1 MTLTRDVT
9 AWRSRQVDV
18 PDKRWRHA
26 DLTTWAGLTPTWAG
40 GDRGGPRPGGEAE
53 LLRPV
58 GAGGVPEPGGRHR
71 VVPSVVCAV
80 GVLFGIVYCFF
91 GYRCFKAVMFL
102 TGLLFGSAVVFLLC
116 VRQPLPDSALG
127 PEAAVGVAVGAGL
140 LCGLVAMLVRSV
152 GLFLVGLLLGLL
164 LALALLVGLEEL
176 SSAPPRSVW
185 APLGLLLGSGTLC
198 AVLTLQ
204 WPRLF
209 TTLSTA
215 CFGAAAITV
224 AMDYFAE
231 LLGLVLYVVER
242 LKAAPR
248 DAPVCWV
255 TWAALGVWGT
265 LAALGVLVQ
274 WKVTAEGY
282 SHTKVIISRHQRH
295 MQVLRIRQRD
305 DRGRSARGA
314 RAKKKK
320 NPVAAAAGAP
330 GNKASPAEPAY
341 RRKPHPIRRY
351 DGDVLSPS
359 YIQNFRER
367 QVEVEVCGDEP
378 STSSGPPS
386 LPMMGSGPLNPRPI
400 SSGPLN
406 SRPISSGPLS
416 NRPMSSGPLSSRPMS
431 SGPLSSRPMS
441 SGPLSSRPI
450 SSGGP
455 LNSRPMSSGPLSNRP
470 MSSSGPHNHPLLGSG
485 PQSSRP
491 ISSGPINS
499 RPISSGPINS
509 RPISSGPLS
518 NRPMS
523 SSGPHNSRPTSSS
536 GPHNGPP
543 QGSGPH
549 SGRPT
554 SSGPANAR
562 PTSSGGPHF
571 ARPPGGPHA
580 AVDLGYDYGSQAEAV
595 GPLLRI

>member
-1 MTLTRDVT
+1 VR
-9 AWRSRQVDV
+9 AS
-18 PDKRWRHA
+18 
-26 DLTTWAGLTPTWAG
+26 
-40 GDRGGPRPGGEAE
+40 

-58 GAGGVPEPGGRHR
+58 GAGVCQSPGGRHR

-255 TWAALGVWGT
+255 TWAALGVWGA

-351 DGDVLSPS
+351 DGDVLSPVGGHTHTHTHTRARRHRYTHTHNADTMAKIHMHTRTDLHKHLCPRTRKQHTHTHTHTHKHTNLCTYS
-359 YIQNFRER
+359 GSNTRLHMHIETQ
-367 QVEVEVCGDEP
+367 P
-378 STSSGPPS
+378 SA
-386 LPMMGSGPLNPRPI
+386 
-400 SSGPLN
+400 
-406 SRPISSGPLS
+406 PLS
-416 NRPMSSGPLSSRPMS
+416 
-431 SGPLSSRPMS
+431 
-441 SGPLSSRPI
+441 
-450 SSGGP
+450 
-455 LNSRPMSSGPLSNRP
+455 
-470 MSSSGPHNHPLLGSG
+470 
-485 PQSSRP
+485 
-491 ISSGPINS
+491 
-499 RPISSGPINS
+499 
-509 RPISSGPLS
+509 
-518 NRPMS
+518 
-523 SSGPHNSRPTSSS
+523 
-536 GPHNGPP
+536 
-543 QGSGPH
+543 
-549 SGRPT
+549 
-554 SSGPANAR
+554 PA
-562 PTSSGGPHF
+562 
-571 ARPPGGPHA
+571 
-580 AVDLGYDYGSQAEAV
+580 
-595 GPLLRI
+595 I